1 MSKKLNFALL
11 IQLLIMNDR
20 HYTLCMCK
28 YLSYLR
34 SYRTNTNIDPKTTN
48 IVLTLIQKILALIII

>member
-1 MSKKLNFALL
+1 MTDTIHCVCMIYRTLLFLNL
-11 IQLLIMNDR
+11 
-20 HYTLCMCK
+20 CK